1 MGAEPVAVGERMSYP
16 AGSLQYRLLA
26 GDEEALDL
34 VRRWVAEALTAA
46 RYWRLRADWK
56 DLQQEVVLGLF
67 QSLQRERFRPD
78 GEFKSYVQAICR
90 HRAQDR
96 LSEQARR
103 PAVDAPFDPAGTP
116 SRVDDEGLMITGDLV
131 RRILDD
137 SSADC
142 REMIRAYFAQGMTYA
157 ELAAHLEVPI
167 GTAKSRLFRCL
178 QCLRDSMAHAAP
190 ERAVRERVSE

>member
-1 MGAEPVAVGERMSYP
+1 MPYP
-16 AGSLQYRLLA
+16 AGSLQHRLLA

-46 RYWRLRADWK
+46 RYWRLRTEWK
-56 DLQQEVVLGLF
+56 DLQQEALLSLF
-67 QSLQRERFRPD
+67 QSLRRERFRPD

-96 LSEQARR
+96 LSEHARR
-103 PAVDAPFDPAGTP
+103 PAANAPFDPAGTP
-116 SRVDDEGLMITGDLV
+116 SRVDDEGLLITGDLV

-142 REMIRAYFAQGMTYA
+142 REMIRAYFVEGMTYA
-157 ELAAHLEVPI
+157 ELAARLDVPV

-178 QCLRDSMAHAAP
+178 QCLRDSMAQAGLG
-190 ERAVRERVSE
+190 RATRERVIK